1 MGINRD
7 VWQGD
12 EESGRKRKEGKK
24 RKEKK
29 RVPFRKEMRS
39 RGRERALEIRE
50 ESRFNGPT
58 K

>member
-1 MGINRD
+1 MRS
-7 VWQGD
+7 QG
-12 EESGRKRKEGKK
+12 EREKRGKK

-39 RGRERALEIRE
+39 RGRERALEIKE
-50 ESRFNGPT
+50 EYRFNGPA